1 MIKII
6 LSVIAFIA
14 IIYLLSWLFGTG
26 ANLSDYS
33 DATIETIIP
42 GSKMSNSNAANY
54 SFSIWLYISD
64 WSGSYGKAK
73 VVFSRD
79 TAKPLVTL
87 GALDNTL
94 TTTIQLQ
101 DGSTQPCV
109 VQNIPIQK
117 WTNIL
122 ITVNERALDTY
133 MNGKLVKTCMLPSV
147 PAAASGKNN
156 SVYFTPKGGFT
167 GYTARFK
174 YWGAPVNPQEAWN
187 VYRNGPG
194 GNILTNFLGLYK
206 LQLNFLKGSET
217 KASITI

>member
-1 MIKII
+1 M
-6 LSVIAFIA
+6 
-14 IIYLLSWLFGTG
+14 
-26 ANLSDYS
+26 
-33 DATIETIIP
+33 
-42 GSKMSNSNAANY
+42 
-54 SFSIWLYISD
+54 
-64 WSGSYGKAK
+64 
-73 VVFSRD
+73 
-79 TAKPLVTL
+79 
-87 GALDNTL
+87 DNTL

-122 ITVNERALDTY
+122 VTVNERALDTY

-147 PAAASGKNN
+147 PATPSGKNS
-156 SVYFTPKGGFT
+156 SVYLTPKGGFT

-174 YWGAPVNPQEAWN
+174 YWAAPVNPQEAWN